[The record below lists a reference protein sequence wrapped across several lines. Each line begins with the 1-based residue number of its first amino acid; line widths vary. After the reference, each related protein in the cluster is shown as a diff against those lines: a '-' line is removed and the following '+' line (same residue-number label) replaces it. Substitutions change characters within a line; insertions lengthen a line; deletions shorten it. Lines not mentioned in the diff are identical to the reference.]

1 VIDVVR
7 PEAGGVRRLVL
18 DLRGLTFMDV
28 PGLRELIRQNEY
40 TRTNHHNLALVRGTE
55 LVQRVLKLRG
65 VDAQLILVDDPDD
78 LVPPPTAHWTRRQN
92 HAHDFLPSFARC
104 AGSARPPL
112 GEEPEATWRRFE
124 NAAKRMALVVV
135 PDAVSRVDNS
145 DPGDDD
151 RPGSRP

>member
-55 LVQRVLKLRG
+55 LVQRVLKLTG
-65 VDAQLILVDDPDD
+65 VAAQLILVDDPDD
-78 LVPPPTAHWTRRQN
+78 LVPPPTAH
-92 HAHDFLPSFARC
+92 
-104 AGSARPPL
+104 
-112 GEEPEATWRRFE
+112 
-124 NAAKRMALVVV
+124 
-135 PDAVSRVDNS
+135 
-145 DPGDDD
+145 
-151 RPGSRP
+151 